1 MFQHSEFAG
10 EGAATPSLVATWLRK
25 ALPVLCTLAL
35 AGGLAWLGMAAGAAS
50 ASAAPAAGP
59 HGSAVS
65 AQTSSAQ
72 AVITVT
78 THSDGGA
85 GSLRQAILDAGYWDT
100 IVFAPE
106 ITGVIT
112 LTEGTLIITNNLTIQ
127 GPGAGELAISGA
139 KAAQIF
145 YVHDASLIL
154 SGLTLRDGFTN
165 GCGGAICAVGSA
177 GLTLIDTVVVSNTGG
192 AGGGIG
198 NYGHTAVISSSVL
211 DNVAYGEGGGIMN
224 VGGRLFVINSTIR
237 GNSTFA
243 SGGAINSCCVD
254 ATVSVLNSAIV
265 ANRSAR
271 HAGGIG
277 IATGGSASIVNTTI
291 SGNVSESDGGGG
303 LDIYGT
309 LHLTN
314 STVVSNVA
322 LAGGGLHNGGGAV
335 TVANTILAYNAPGG
349 DCAGPIQSLGHNLSG
364 DASCD
369 FTAAGDLANTDPLL
383 GALADNGG
391 PTPTH
396 LPHGDSPAIN
406 AGGNDGCPADDQ
418 RGVTRPQAPV
428 CDIGAVELPFADAM
442 HLPHVVRLSVE

>member
-10 EGAATPSLVATWLRK
+10 QGAATPSLVATYMCK
-25 ALPVLCTLAL
+25 ALPVLFILVL

-50 ASAAPAAGP
+50 ASAAPVAGS

-65 AQTSSAQ
+65 TQASSAQ

-127 GPGAGELAISGA
+127 GPGARELAISGN
-139 KAAQIF
+139 KATQIF
-145 YVHDASLIL
+145 YVYDASLIL

-165 GCGGAICAVGSA
+165 GCGGAICVVGNA
-177 GLTLIDTVVVSNTGG
+177 GLTLIDSVVVSNTG
-192 AGGGIG
+192 AGGGIA
-198 NYGHTAVISSSVL
+198 NYGVTEVISSSVL
-211 DNVAYGEGGGIMN
+211 DNVSYGEGGGIMN
-224 VGGRLFVINSTIR
+224 VGGRLFIFNSTIR
-237 GNSTFA
+237 GNSTLA
-243 SGGAINSCCVD
+243 SGGAINSCCDD
-254 ATVSVLNSAIV
+254 AGVTVLNSAIV
-265 ANRSAR
+265 GNRSAR

-277 IATGGSASIVNTTI
+277 IATGGSATIVNTTI

-309 LHLTN
+309 VHLTN

-322 LAGGGLHNGGGAV
+322 LAGGGLRNGGGAV

-349 DCAGPIQSLGHNLSG
+349 DCAGPIRSNGHNLSG
-364 DASCD
+364 DATCG
-369 FTAAGDLANTDPLL
+369 FTTAGDLANTDPLL

-396 LPHGDSPAIN
+396 MPHGDSPTIN
-406 AGGNDGCPADDQ
+406 AGGNAGCPADDQ

-428 CDIGAVELPFADAM
+428 CDIGAVELQFTHARYA
-442 HLPHVVRLSVE
+442 PHIVRLSVE